1 MNNLEVLKS
10 GIEGFG
16 LEASD
21 KKLQNLKKYREIL
34 VEWNKV
40 MNLTGIEEEREV
52 YIKHFLDSIS
62 AVTNN
67 YINENTSLIDVG
79 TGAGFPGMPLKICLE
94 NLDLTLLDSLNKRI
108 NFLQEVAN
116 QLDLQGIE
124 FIHGRAED
132 FGKSEEYRE
141 KFDVATARAVA
152 GLPIL
157 MEFCVPFVKVG
168 GYFICLKG
176 PNANLELE
184 ESKAAMEV
192 LGIEFIEKI
201 DVKLPDLELNHNILV
216 FKKVK
221 NTDIE
226 LLLKEKN
233 FIINIY
239 HSVSLEILRESLYRL
254 VYPIMYEEI
263 ANISKGYQLS
273 EKDKCFITDFYKYAF
288 VAIVLD

>member
-1 MNNLEVLKS
+1 MSNIEILRQ
-10 GIEGFG
+10 GIEDFG
-16 LEASD
+16 IEASD
-21 KKLQNLKKYREIL
+21 KMLADFQKYKEIL
-34 VEWNKV
+34 VEWNQK
-40 MNLTGIEEEREV
+40 MNLTGIEDEKEV
-52 YIKHFLDSIS
+52 FIKHFLDSVS
-62 AVTNN
+62 AVTKG
-67 YINENTSLIDVG
+67 YIKNGMSLIDVG
-79 TGAGFPGMPLKICLE
+79 TGAGFPGMPLRICLPE
-94 NLDLTLLDSLNKRI
+94 LKVTLLDSLNKRI

-116 QLDLQGIE
+116 QLDIDDIE

-184 ESKAAMEV
+184 ESKAAMDT

-201 DVKLPDLELNHNILV
+201 DIKLPDLELNHNILV

-221 NTDIE
+221 NTPS
-226 LLLKEKN
+226 KYPRKAGKVTKN
-233 FIINIY
+233 
-239 HSVSLEILRESLYRL
+239 
-254 VYPIMYEEI
+254 PI
-263 ANISKGYQLS
+263 K
-273 EKDKCFITDFYKYAF
+273 
-288 VAIVLD
+288 

>member
-1 MNNLEVLKS
+1 MNETLTAGLTALGLPTEAAPALVRYGQLL
-10 GIEGFG
+10 IET
-16 LEASD
+16 
-21 KKLQNLKKYREIL
+21 
-34 VEWNKV
+34 NKV
-40 MNLTGIEEEREV
+40 MNLTAITDPV
-52 YIKHFLDSIS
+52 DAINKHFIDSLSIVKCISLDDNKSI
-62 AVTNN
+62 
-67 YINENTSLIDVG
+67 IDIG
-79 TGAGFPGMPLKICLE
+79 TGAGFPGIPLKIAFPGL
-94 NLDLTLLDSLNKRI
+94 NITLLDSLNKRI

-221 NTDIE
+221 NTPS
-226 LLLKEKN
+226 KYPRKAGKPSKN
-233 FIINIY
+233 
-239 HSVSLEILRESLYRL
+239 
-254 VYPIMYEEI
+254 PI
-263 ANISKGYQLS
+263 K
-273 EKDKCFITDFYKYAF
+273 
-288 VAIVLD
+288 